1 MRELVKLHGGKMLKS
16 FDQTK
21 YVKKKKFPKHLSEGV
36 CAALSTVWVSRRA
49 KGEDFF
55 KYLDSNQAR
64 AQVAMLQN
72 REEAASDLKE
82 PRKAESDKIQDK
94 LDKLRDSKDLKPKYK
109 DDLRKDLL
117 KQQGRLMGLNEL
129 LGVKR
134 YQYRVDYIK
143 ERAGL
148 DGKID
153 KGLEIPKAVKN
164 VSASG
169 EGFAIFG
176 MHGKDS
182 GHAVGLYRNRDGVRF
197 FDPNHGEAFFEDRA
211 DFEGFLS
218 EFVDLCSRDVLGTV
232 EDITITDFA
241 SSRMPT
247 SPEDAELAD
256 HRYLALN
263 LTFPEMIGLGTSYYQ
278 NPTTTQ
284 NVVSGGGSSA

>member
-21 YVKKKKFPKHLSEGV
+21 YTKKKKFPKHLADGV

-55 KYLDSNQAR
+55 KYLDSNQAH

-72 REEAASDLKE
+72 LEDAAGGDLA
-82 PRKAESDKIQDK
+82 KATSAEFTKTQEK
-94 LDKLRDSKDLKPKYK
+94 LKKLRDSKDLKPKDEK
-109 DDLRKDLL
+109 DLRLDIQA
-117 KQQGRLMGLNEL
+117 QQGEL
-129 LGVKR
+129 LGLKPFLQDLQDLKR
-134 YQYRVDYIK
+134 YQYRLDYIK
-143 ERAGL
+143 RQAGL

-153 KGLEIPKAVKN
+153 RGLEPPKAVKN

-169 EGFAIFG
+169 
-176 MHGKDS
+176 MNGKDS

-197 FDPNHGEAFFEDRA
+197 FDPNYGEAFFEDRA
-211 DFEGFLS
+211 DFQGFLS
-218 EFVDLCSRDVLGTV
+218 EFVDLCSRDVLDGTM
-232 EDITITDFA
+232 ESITITDFA

-263 LTFPEMIGLGTSYYQ
+263 LTFPEMVGLATSYYQ
-278 NPTTTQ
+278 NPTTTL
-284 NVVSGGGSSA
+284 NVMSGGSSA

>member
-1 MRELVKLHGGKMLKS
+1 MLKS
-16 FDQTK
+16 FDQGK
-21 YVKKKKFPKHLSEGV
+21 YMKKKEFPKKLAEGV

-64 AQVAMLQN
+64 AQVAMLQH
-72 REEAASDLKE
+72 REEAASELKK
-82 PRKAESDKIQDK
+82 PISAEFGKIAEELAK
-94 LDKLRDSKDLKPKYK
+94 VRDSEDLKPKDK
-109 DDLRKDLL
+109 KDLREDLL
-117 KQQGRLMGLNEL
+117 LQQRRLAGLDNL
-129 LGVKR
+129 LVVER

-143 ERAGL
+143 KQAGL

-169 EGFAIFG
+169 EGFVIFG
-176 MHGKDS
+176 MKGKDS

-197 FDPNHGEAFFEDRA
+197 FDPNYGEAFFEDRA
-211 DFEGFLS
+211 DFQVFLS
-218 EFVDLCSRDVLGTV
+218 EYVDLCSRDVLNGTL
-232 EDITITDFA
+232 EDITTIDFA

-263 LTFPEMIGLGTSYYQ
+263 LTFPEMVGLATSYYQ
-278 NPTTTQ
+278 DPTTTQ